1 VAPIAV
7 ETEKKPK
14 ANKSS
19 KSESIS
25 KEEPS
30 ISSTASQGLAAL
42 KNLIAKAAAGTLTSK
57 SKTEEYATVNSPKRS
72 PAESPLV
79 AKKPSEPIPTQTI
92 LKATTEIQTE
102 TEIKTVKD
110 ENNDY
115 WMEEKLKMQKDPA
128 YQSFKSNKGSLQM
141 IRKSSTSSK
150 GTSPPPQTISTQV
163 LN

>member
-1 VAPIAV
+1 MAPIAV

-19 KSESIS
+19 KTESVT
-25 KEEPS
+25 KEETS

-57 SKTEEYATVNSPKRS
+57 SKTEEYATVSSPKRS

-79 AKKPSEPIPTQTI
+79 AKKPPEPIATQTDI
-92 LKATTEIQTE
+92 NTTTEIQT
-102 TEIKTVKD
+102 IKD